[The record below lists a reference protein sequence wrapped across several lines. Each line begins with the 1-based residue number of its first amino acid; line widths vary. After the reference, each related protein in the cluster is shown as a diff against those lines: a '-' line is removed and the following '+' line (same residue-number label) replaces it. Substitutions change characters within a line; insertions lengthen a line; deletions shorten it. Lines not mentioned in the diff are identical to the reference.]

1 MCDFIAWN
9 VTIVIEE
16 LIVYILFTFNYYK
29 FK

>member
-9 VTIVIEE
+9 VTIVTEE